1 MLGNTRILAKLNS
14 LAALFLALTF
24 SAVRAQD
31 STLEDIKYKDDYDRV
46 QAILKISDVQKRG
59 DRIIALYKERTDM
72 RADLQAYVD
81 SIFLRD
87 LENLMK
93 AQNINLLGGLC
104 DKALKVRPRFG
115 EVYLFQGF
123 VLKSQKKNS
132 DALMAFAKGSV
143 ITNQFKTRSKQ
154 QLDVLYRAEH
164 GGSLV
169 GEDKLIKDAVK
180 ELR

>member
-1 MLGNTRILAKLNS
+1 
-14 LAALFLALTF
+14 
-24 SAVRAQD
+24 
-31 STLEDIKYKDDYDRV
+31 
-46 QAILKISDVQKRG
+46 
-59 DRIIALYKERTDM
+59 M

-81 SIFLRD
+81 SIFLKD

-93 AQNINLLGGLC
+93 AQNISLLGGLC

-164 GGSLV
+164 GGSLI